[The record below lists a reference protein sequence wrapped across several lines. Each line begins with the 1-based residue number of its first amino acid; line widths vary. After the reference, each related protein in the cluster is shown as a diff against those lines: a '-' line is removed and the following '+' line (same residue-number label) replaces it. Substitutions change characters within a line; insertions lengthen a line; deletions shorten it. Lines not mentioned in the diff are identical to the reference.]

1 MASEI
6 FGLPP
11 DQLIGQKLLNFIHP
25 SSHAEI
31 LRQTQNRK
39 QGQKDIYEVEV
50 LRLDGAASLDYRYR
64 NPQYNALGQA
74 TGTFGIF
81 RDITNNKVADARL
94 KESEER
100 LRAIVDITNDFI
112 WEIDTRWKYTYI
124 SFQGL

>member
-50 LRLDGAASLDYRYR
+50 LRLDGQRRWIIVTAT
-64 NPQYNALGQA
+64 PQYNALGQA
-74 TGTFGIF
+74 TGHLGSS
-81 RDITNNKVADARL
+81 V
-94 KESEER
+94 
-100 LRAIVDITNDFI
+100 
-112 WEIDTRWKYTYI
+112 I
-124 SFQGL
+124 SRIIK